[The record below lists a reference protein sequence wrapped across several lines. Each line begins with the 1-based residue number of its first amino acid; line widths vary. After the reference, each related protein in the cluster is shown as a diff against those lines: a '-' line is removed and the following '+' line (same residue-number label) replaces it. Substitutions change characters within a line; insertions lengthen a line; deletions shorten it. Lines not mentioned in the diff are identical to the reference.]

1 MVNILLTL
9 EKETTIVGL
18 AGEGYMRI
26 ASTPQEIRLQTGVTQ
41 RETIMS
47 VYSLSVPASPT
58 LRSLIGFG
66 LLVITAIM
74 FLLVVEFELQLE
86 ALPTDLAM
94 LKTYG
99 CALLLG
105 AAVMFDIA
113 WFSAVVRTQAAE
125 GQKHGA
131 EMTGDRA

>member
-1 MVNILLTL
+1 
-9 EKETTIVGL
+9 
-18 AGEGYMRI
+18 MRI

-99 CALLLG
+99 SALLLG